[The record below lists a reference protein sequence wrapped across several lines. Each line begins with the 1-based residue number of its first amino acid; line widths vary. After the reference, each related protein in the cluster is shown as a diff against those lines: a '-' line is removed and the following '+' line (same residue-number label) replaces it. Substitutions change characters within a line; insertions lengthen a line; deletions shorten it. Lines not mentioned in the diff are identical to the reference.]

1 MDTSSKILTVASPQ
15 QTEEPDSELSELV
28 ETFQK
33 IQHSLPSAI
42 KAPTNP
48 ETLEYVAAELD
59 NIHRKQALIQ
69 QQIEGKNK
77 EIATLRETLLVVSGA
92 LQGLQHIHKFMTKEE
107 TEASSL
113 T

>member
-1 MDTSSKILTVASPQ
+1 MDTPKTLTLSSPKH
-15 QTEEPDSELSELV
+15 TEEPDSELSELV

-33 IQHSLPSAI
+33 IQHSLPSTM
-42 KAPTNP
+42 KGPTNP
-48 ETLEYVAAELD
+48 ETLDYVTAELD
-59 NIHRKQALIQ
+59 NINRKQALIQ

-92 LQGLQHIHKFMTKEE
+92 LQGLQHIHKFMTKEGTE
-107 TEASSL
+107 TSSF